1 MAGIEIRALTKS
13 YNLDGET
20 LRVLRGVTLS
30 AATGEITV
38 ILGKSG
44 CGKTTLLRLVGGLE
58 APDSG
63 RIAFTGREK
72 TAFVFQE
79 PRLMPW
85 LTVAGNI
92 RFGLRLREREPE
104 TVRRIIH
111 TVGLNGFERALPSQL
126 SGGMRQRVALGRALA
141 VSPSFLLMDEP
152 FAALDAFTR
161 EGMQK
166 ELLRV
171 RDETQAGILFV
182 THSIGEALLLADRI
196 VLLRDGILSDEIS
209 VPFPHPRDNGSQ
221 ALVHLRREILLSLGN
236 LS

>member
-13 YNLDGET
+13 YDLNGKALC
-20 LRVLRGVTLS
+20 VLRGVNLS
-30 AATGEITV
+30 AAAGEITV

-44 CGKTTLLRLVGGLE
+44 CGKTTLLRLIGGLE
-58 APDSG
+58 TPDSG
-63 RIAFTGREK
+63 SIVFSGRKK

-85 LTVAGNI
+85 LSVAGNV
-92 RFGLRLREREPE
+92 RFGLRRQERDPE
-104 TVRRIIH
+104 AVRRIIR
-111 TVGLNGFERALPSQL
+111 TVGLSGFESALPSQL

-161 EGMQK
+161 EAMQR

-171 RDETQAGILFV
+171 RHETRAGILFV

-196 VLLRDGILSDEIS
+196 VLLRDGIISDEFS
-209 VPFPHPRDNGSQ
+209 LPFPHPRDPGSQ
-221 ALVHLRREILLSLGN
+221 ALVLLRREILLSLGT